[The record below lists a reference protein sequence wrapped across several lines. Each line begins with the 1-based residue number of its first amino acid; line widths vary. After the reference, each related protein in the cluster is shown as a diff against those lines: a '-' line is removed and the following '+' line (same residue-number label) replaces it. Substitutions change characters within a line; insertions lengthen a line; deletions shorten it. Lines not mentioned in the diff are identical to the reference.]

1 MLLTFII
8 LMTLSLVLLSTIL
21 YFSGAGIV
29 IAVAETLAR
38 LLKHYFP
45 VLRPLPMFAVFL
57 LFLTV
62 VIPLATLCVAA
73 LFMLR
78 RLSK

>member
-8 LMTLSLVLLSTIL
+8 LMTLSLVLLSTIVYL
-21 YFSGAGIV
+21 SSAGIV

-45 VLRPLPMFAVFL
+45 VLGPLPIFAVFL

-62 VIPLATLCVAA
+62 VIPLATLCGAA
-73 LFMLR
+73 LFLLR